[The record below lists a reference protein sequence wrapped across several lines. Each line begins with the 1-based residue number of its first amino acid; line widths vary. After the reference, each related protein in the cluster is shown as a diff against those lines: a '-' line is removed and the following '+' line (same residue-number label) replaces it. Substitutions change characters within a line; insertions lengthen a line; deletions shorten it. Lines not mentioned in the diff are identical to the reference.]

1 MNLNDSQAASAAAA
15 AGVHSLP
22 RELAYPAALSSFYGA
37 KVERCVAPPQN
48 GATFSGNS
56 SNRMMFT
63 IPSADA
69 NAFLNGNDTYLVFKM
84 AATAYAA
91 NLARSANAAISR
103 LEIKIGS
110 NTVED
115 CVGYGEIVNDL
126 LPYYYNQ
133 GDLNSLMQYSGTDP
147 DGALPAW
154 TNATVAGGDS
164 TAAGSVNTSA
174 AALVADINNE
184 LRGKLGIGASVTTTG
199 VYFAIPLMSSVIGNL
214 MKGYWPLG
222 FHAGQP
228 ITVSIYLQDYTSVL
242 NTNAANP
249 ATGYTI
255 SEAKLVYTTV
265 SISDQALTALTASLP
280 PVVQV
285 PVTQWRQAQT
295 GFTITDAASAV
306 TSQLN
311 LLIPGCK
318 FFSLRGLYWT
328 FRPDSCLTT
337 GGTSAAARILA
348 GTSSWQY
355 VINGK
360 RYPSQ
365 AIVSESGTNNAEF
378 MAEILRTLGSLQDTS
393 RKCAV
398 STTNFTTNSLVT
410 TAHVH
415 QAGLQGLDM
424 SMYPDMDSS
433 RNLCGVD
440 TSTSDLYLATNYTVA
455 ANGVAAGVKQMTAMF
470 LYNFDAVFV
479 FDRVAR
485 TVLVRC

>member
-1 MNLNDSQAASAAAA
+1 MNMNDSQAAASAAA

-37 KVERCVAPPQN
+37 KVDRNVALPQN
-48 GATFSGNS
+48 GASFSGNS
-56 SNRMMFT
+56 SSRMIFQ

-91 NLARSANAAISR
+91 YLARSANAAISR
-103 LEIKIGS
+103 LEIKVGS
-110 NTVED
+110 NTIED
-115 CVGYGEIVNDL
+115 CIGYGEIVNDL

-147 DGALPAW
+147 DSVLPAW
-154 TNATVAGGDS
+154 TALANNTATTID
-164 TAAGSVNTSA
+164 AAVTS
-174 AALVADINNE
+174 LVGDINNE

-365 AIVSESGTNNAEF
+365 AIVSDSGTNNAEF

-440 TSTSDLYLATNYTVA
+440 TSTSDLFLATNYTVA